1 MSAKQGFALRLR
13 QLGCRRRTAFLKA
26 VISARPSADSRIM
39 KKLLSS
45 VKIITLVICSILSL
59 SFAATM
65 IAGIVNQ
72 GNVIGIIICLA
83 VIIGIIFYPKYK
95 NIAALRRISYVL
107 AVLFA
112 LAAVYTLII
121 SSFMFLGMVNNP
133 DYALEAGTEGAAE
146 PHTVIVLGCKTING
160 IPSVMLAA
168 RLDKAAEYL
177 KENENAVCIVTGG
190 QGGDEIEPEAETMER
205 YLITK
210 GIYKDRIYKE
220 NKSENTKENILF
232 AKDIIYE
239 QNLPKQVVIISECY
253 HVYRGVRQA
262 KLAGLEASAIAAD
275 INPITAY
282 TLPSYWLRE
291 IFAISRDLLIG

>member
-1 MSAKQGFALRLR
+1 MIGAPYRL
-13 QLGCRRRTAFLKA
+13 LFTAFGQVRFSKQNA
-26 VISARPSADSRIM
+26 NM
-39 KKLLSS
+39 KKLLSA
-45 VKIITLVICSILSL
+45 VKIIILVICSILAL
-59 SFAATM
+59 SFGATM

-72 GNVIGIIICLA
+72 GNIIGIIICLA

-95 NIAALRRISYVL
+95 KITAIRRISYVL
-107 AVLFA
+107 AGLFA
-112 LAAVYTLII
+112 VAAVYTVII
-121 SSFMFLGMVNNP
+121 SSFIFSGMMNTP
-133 DYALEAGTEGAAE
+133 EYALEAGTEGGEA

-160 IPSVMLAA
+160 VPSVMLAA

-210 GIYKDRIYKE
+210 GIDKDRIYKE

-239 QNLPKQVVIISECY
+239 QNLPEQVVIISECY

-275 INPITAY
+275 VNPITAY

>member
-1 MSAKQGFALRLR
+1 
-13 QLGCRRRTAFLKA
+13 
-26 VISARPSADSRIM
+26 M
-39 KKLLSS
+39 KKLLSA
-45 VKIITLVICSILSL
+45 VKIITLVVCSLLTL
-59 SFAATM
+59 SFGITM
-65 IAGIVNQ
+65 ITGIVNH

-95 NIAALRRISYVL
+95 KITAIRRISYVL
-107 AVLFA
+107 AGLFA
-112 LAAVYTLII
+112 VAAVYTVVI
-121 SSFMFLGMVNNP
+121 SSFMFSGMMNTP
-133 DYALEAGTEGAAE
+133 DYAIETGTEGAKE

-160 IPSVMLAA
+160 VPSIMLAA

-177 KENENAVCIVTGG
+177 MENENAVCIVTGG

-210 GIYKDRIYKE
+210 GIDKERIYKE
-220 NKSENTKENILF
+220 DISENTTENILF

-239 QNLPKQVVIISECY
+239 QNLPEQVVIISECY

-262 KLAGLEASAIAAD
+262 KLAGLDASAVAAD
-275 INPITAY
+275 INPVTAY

-291 IFAISRDLLIG
+291 IFAISRDLILG